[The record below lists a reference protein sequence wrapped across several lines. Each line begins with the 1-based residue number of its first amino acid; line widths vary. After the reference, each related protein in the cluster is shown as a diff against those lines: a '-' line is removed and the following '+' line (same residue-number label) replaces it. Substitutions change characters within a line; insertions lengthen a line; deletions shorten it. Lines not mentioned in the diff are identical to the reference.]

1 MNRENEQADERKG
14 ILATNKYSMEMGFPL
29 WRKKLYKAV
38 AYYFL
43 HKLCGTIPSHESMS
57 HSCTSTYSSSST

>member
-1 MNRENEQADERKG
+1 MNRENEQADEQKG

-38 AYYFL
+38 AYYF
-43 HKLCGTIPSHESMS
+43 T
-57 HSCTSTYSSSST
+57 